1 MTGEHTIHLDAN
13 TKPFTISVP
22 RRIALPL
29 MPKVKSELERIEKLG
44 VIKRVNVPTKWCTGM
59 VVVPKPDGRLRIC
72 VNLTKLNQS
81 VQRECHPIP
90 SVDHTLAQLGAAKI
104 FSKLNTNSGFWQV
117 RLQKDSALLTTFITP
132 FGRFCFNRMPFGM
145 TLAPE
150 YFQKRMNEVLL
161 GLEGVI
167 CMMDDIL
174 VYGRN
179 QEEHNSRLMA
189 VLECLKLAR
198 VTLNKDKCRF
208 SVDRVT
214 SIRQEYILTRVGQY
228 FNISPIS

>member
-1 MTGEHTIHLDAN
+1 MKLD
-13 TKPFTISVP
+13 
-22 RRIALPL
+22 
-29 MPKVKSELERIEKLG
+29 
-44 VIKRVNVPTKWCTGM
+44 
-59 VVVPKPDGRLRIC
+59 
-72 VNLTKLNQS
+72 
-81 VQRECHPIP
+81 
-90 SVDHTLAQLGAAKI
+90 
-104 FSKLNTNSGFWQV
+104 TNSGFWQV
-117 RLQKDSALLTTFITP
+117 HVQKDSALLTTFIIP
-132 FGRFCFNRMPFGM
+132 FGRFCFNRLPFGI

-174 VYGRN
+174 VYGCN

-214 SIRQEYILTRVGQY
+214 FLGHVIDLAGVHPDPKKVEAIQLMGNPKSLSDVRRFLSMVTQLGKFTPSLAETSKPLHDLLSKRNAWCWEESQETTFQSVKQLLISSPTLSIYSSDRETLV
-228 FNISPIS
+228 SADASS